1 MPLLRGDSKQSFL
14 RRGIGEGFFA
24 PLWSTAHRQP
34 RFEFDAARGMNT
46 YPSRSKTAI
55 DTLRVFPV
63 QISINLNDAAM

>member
-1 MPLLRGDSKQSFL
+1 MSKAKTFH
-14 RRGIGEGFFA
+14 RRGIGEGFFG
-24 PLWSTAHRQP
+24 PLWSTAHR
-34 RFEFDAARGMNT
+34 RRLLRIRRGAGMNT